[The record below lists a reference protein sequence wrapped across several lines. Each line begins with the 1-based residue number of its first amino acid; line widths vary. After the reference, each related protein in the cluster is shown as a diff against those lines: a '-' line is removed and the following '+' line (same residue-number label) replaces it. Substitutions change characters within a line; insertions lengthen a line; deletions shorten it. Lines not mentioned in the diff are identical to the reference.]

1 MAINIKGTKA
11 NLRSSFG
18 PHYKLIVWTQG
29 LIHGPKHPGGVLPL
43 GTLEPPIAQI
53 RSWTVGRLE
62 HLAARWND
70 YRHSIPAAM
79 RQAEIELD
87 IARTDLQRRE
97 ETLAAHIAEYKR
109 THNGLAPPAAGKQ
122 SLRIGFCIAA
132 GFFVLGEMPFTGAAF
147 ERLLPTDW
155 ERLIATIG
163 ASAVMIGLAHQ
174 IGIWFARPAK
184 TIAQR
189 LVGLVLIM
197 TLAGVLTGLSLVRTE
212 AVKKRLEE
220 PVKSTPE
227 VHLRLRKGGL
237 THHA

>member
-1 MAINIKGTKA
+1 MALKIRETKA
-11 NLRSSFG
+11 NPRSGFG

-29 LIHGPKHPGGVLPL
+29 LIHGPKHQGGVLPL

-62 HLAARWND
+62 YLAARWNN

-79 RQAEIELD
+79 RQAEIELE

-97 ETLAAHIAEYKR
+97 ETLSAHITEYKR
-109 THNGLAPPAAGKQ
+109 THNGMEPAAPGRQ
-122 SLRIGFCIAA
+122 SPSIGFWILA

-163 ASAVMIGLAHQ
+163 ASAIMIGLAHQ

-189 LVGLVLIM
+189 LFGLVLIM
-197 TLAGVLTGLSLVRTE
+197 TLAGVLAGLSLVRTE

-220 PVKSTPE
+220 PVKSIPE
-227 VHLRLRKGGL
+227 VHLRFQKGGL
-237 THHA
+237 SRHA